1 MNYVY
6 VEHHIRYSSHLLA
19 TAVDETKVNEMIE
32 IDVTNQVQ
40 LRKGNSIVEMTAD
53 QQLLNSN
60 NSSSGS
66 SSSSRSS
73 SMLKKDDDENKHYD
87 YDDNV
92 YNKNKLN
99 NDIIF
104 KTKEYLQVLESS
116 LQNKDNENIIKLEDI
131 SIISDTCII
140 KNNPFLNNKKDL
152 IEIIKKINTFF
163 EDFSI
168 VIFNLQQ
175 IETDEVLVDYQ
186 LSFYYPLPWRPRVI
200 IPIQSLFKFSSISD
214 QRNIISITEKWDI
227 NLLDIFL
234 KQLLPRW
241 WDIWHIFSNPTPEYP
256 PIKKIG
262 SYRNI
267 QLFEYPQSLY
277 IETRWRGPSRYIGPP
292 LLITPGFS
300 LFGFLKSSRPNR
312 EKYYTVLPVEV
323 QSYRYNCMKTG
334 EEMKQSSWLYHVPT
348 VLQKKILNQDDYNK
362 LRVIPGSSLL
372 PTTTKTNINASSQNI
387 LSASSSSGSSS
398 NLSSL
403 LIDEAKADEGDEEDI
418 IKAADYQVGFDN
430 LNLMKSVTGGIMRG
444 NYTLNITRAIDFET
458 KQEIDFRYRIIN
470 KRIVAAIDL
479 KGDVDAKKIANALNE
494 IKLMLSN
501 NGDNIISNKKVSMK
515 TSSSS
520 SSSPKTLMI
529 TNTNDIVYTGDD
541 RNNNND
547 GVVDDDS
554 SSSGTQSSLDELVPL
569 FGLQMHGIKT
579 CFNMNGEPCMSI
591 YEMQYSSRLTRLFVE
606 IMAE

>member
-1 MNYVY
+1 M
-6 VEHHIRYSSHLLA
+6 
-19 TAVDETKVNEMIE
+19 
-32 IDVTNQVQ
+32 
-40 LRKGNSIVEMTAD
+40 
-53 QQLLNSN
+53 
-60 NSSSGS
+60 
-66 SSSSRSS
+66 
-73 SMLKKDDDENKHYD
+73 
-87 YDDNV
+87 
-92 YNKNKLN
+92 
-99 NDIIF
+99 
-104 KTKEYLQVLESS
+104 
-116 LQNKDNENIIKLEDI
+116 
-131 SIISDTCII
+131 
-140 KNNPFLNNKKDL
+140 
-152 IEIIKKINTFF
+152 
-163 EDFSI
+163 
-168 VIFNLQQ
+168 
-175 IETDEVLVDYQ
+175 
-186 LSFYYPLPWRPRVI
+186 
-200 IPIQSLFKFSSISD
+200 
-214 QRNIISITEKWDI
+214 
-227 NLLDIFL
+227 DIFF

-348 VLQKKILNQDDYNK
+348 VLQKKILNQDDYTK

-372 PTTTKTNINASSQNI
+372 PTTTKTNINTSSQNI
-387 LSASSSSGSSS
+387 LSDSSSSSSSSSSS
-398 NLSSL
+398 NLLSSL

-418 IKAADYQVGFDN
+418 INAVDYQVGFDN

-494 IKLMLSN
+494 IKLMLN
-501 NGDNIISNKKVSMK
+501 NNSDNIIYNKKVSMK
-515 TSSSS
+515 SSSS
-520 SSSPKTLMI
+520 SSSSSSSKTLMI
-529 TNTNDIVYTGDD
+529 TNTNDFDYTGDD
-541 RNNNND
+541 RNNNNSNND
-547 GVVDDDS
+547 VFVVDDTS
-554 SSSGTQSSLDELVPL
+554 STGTLSSLDELVPL
-569 FGLQMHGIKT
+569 FGLQLHGIKT

-606 IMAE
+606 IIVE